1 MGFIVK
7 SSEDRKNN
15 QTNLMYFNQIIEKD
29 RHSNKSDITNNKEK
43 YKGPKSFG
51 SQKVDLK
58 DYLLSP
64 DGYES
69 VVYPIYF
76 LAIPYIVGAL
86 VLFLFVAGASFD
98 NFKLL
103 KLDSFFIV
111 WMIGYE
117 IVATILLIAIFV
129 SFLQYDDKP
138 HETRHF

>member
-1 MGFIVK
+1 MK
-7 SSEDRKNN
+7 SSDDRKNN
-15 QTNLMYFNQIIEKD
+15 QTNLMYFNQMIEKD
-29 RHSNKSDITNNKEK
+29 GRSNPDNKTKKK
-43 YKGPKSFG
+43 YEGPKSFG

-64 DGYES
+64 AGYEG
-69 VVYPIYF
+69 VVYPIY
-76 LAIPYIVGAL
+76 LLSIPYIVGAL

-103 KLDSFFIV
+103 KFDSFFIV

-129 SFLQYDDKP
+129 SFLQYDDKA